1 VERDG
6 GGYRSDLGQAASV
19 ISEIPNSIGRSV
31 CRGVERKGSAYG
43 QSDANDPGCVK
54 TPTANLRVEIF
65 VSITLNGKRTAL
77 AAAVEGGKGEN
88 NSAHSL
94 LAHVFTQP
102 GPIADLSVVCVD
114 GQPKHAIEGCLAAQL
129 FAANRA

>member
-1 VERDG
+1 MWSETAGDIEVIWVR
-6 GGYRSDLGQAASV
+6 RQALFRKFRIQSA
-19 ISEIPNSIGRSV
+19 GLFA
-31 CRGVERKGSAYG
+31 GVERKGSAYG

-77 AAAVEGGKGEN
+77 AVAVEGGKGEN